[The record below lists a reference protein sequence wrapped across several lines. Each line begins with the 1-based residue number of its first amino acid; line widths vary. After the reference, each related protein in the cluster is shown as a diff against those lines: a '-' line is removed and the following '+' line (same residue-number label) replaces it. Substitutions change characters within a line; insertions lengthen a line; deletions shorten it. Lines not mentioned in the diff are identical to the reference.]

1 MQPKKPWDSILEWL
15 SGLIG
20 VDTPDEVFIPT
31 HLLVIGMIGLIAI
44 VVPFWKITSKAGFP
58 GWLSVL
64 SIVPL
69 INIVFLFFLAF
80 AQWPALTAKTEL
92 PAHSDKEAQ
101 S

>member
-1 MQPKKPWDSILEWL
+1 MQEKKPWEVLLEWL

-31 HLLVIGMIGLIAI
+31 HLLVIGMIGLILT
-44 VVPFWKITSKAGFP
+44 VVPFWRITSKAGFP

-69 INIVFLFFLAF
+69 INIGFLFFLAF
-80 AQWPALTAKTEL
+80 ARWPALTDKTHMLARE
-92 PAHSDKEAQ
+92 
-101 S
+101 

>member
-31 HLLVIGMIGLIAI
+31 HLLVIGMIGLILT
-44 VVPFWKITSKAGFP
+44 VVPFWRITSKAGFP

-69 INIVFLFFLAF
+69 INIGFLFFLAF
-80 AQWPALTAKTEL
+80 ARWPALMDKTHM
-92 PAHSDKEAQ
+92 PARE
-101 S
+101 

>member
-31 HLLVIGMIGLIAI
+31 HLLVIGMIGLILT
-44 VVPFWKITSKAGFP
+44 VVPFWRITSKAGFP

-69 INIVFLFFLAF
+69 INIAFVFFLAF
-80 AQWPALTAKTEL
+80 APWPALADKTHMLARE
-92 PAHSDKEAQ
+92 
-101 S
+101 